1 MTENMISMLHLVRII
16 NILLGEYVVD
26 EPTTIVETQCG
37 PVEGKYNGQG
47 YAFRGIPYSL
57 PPTGNRRWKPPI
69 PLNKQAGNCWDGIFK
84 AYDYGN
90 TCTQRNM
97 KNHTDIIGSEDC
109 LYLNVWTPT
118 INKSANL
125 HVMVWIH
132 GGSLQELNA
141 NWPTYCPSEELA
153 RDTNIVYV
161 GMNYRLNAFGF
172 MSLSLLSEQSK
183 TNTSGN
189 YGFMDQI
196 LALRWVQDN
205 VRNFGGNPDSV
216 TIFGQSSGGTS
227 IVALLA
233 SEQAR
238 GLFHK
243 AWMMSASPIFN
254 KTSHD
259 ASQDNLVF
267 LENTGCTD
275 IHCLYNLSGTEITK
289 AVPWDVYPSWGMT
302 DQCDL
307 PIKGQFDG
315 AVAVVDGDVVTY
327 PPYQAWEQGLAI
339 DVPLVIGTTT
349 NEIDF
354 YPSLLTMSTW
364 DWSEYKKQ
372 VSHHLTTFGAN
383 LDEEALRFYP
393 INASS
398 PEYEYTSMAS
408 DIRVGCP
415 TDYMARVISTGMN
428 SPVFR
433 YVVTSQPSKPVHALG
448 YSFPSS
454 YSFHLWDI
462 FAYFDTIK
470 DYIKPPASS
479 DRSFQETI
487 RREIL
492 SFVRTGAPF
501 TKSWQPYSHGV
512 TSLLS
517 ENISVVSNY
526 KKETCKFWSQNGLFS
541 YGWIN

>member
-1 MTENMISMLHLVRII
+1 MLPVFYTIVQ
-16 NILLGEYVVD
+16 LLAIQSSGFVNSEPTAVVD
-26 EPTTIVETQCG
+26 TQCG

-84 AYDYGN
+84 AYAYGN
-90 TCTQRNM
+90 TCMQRNPE
-97 KNHTDIIGSEDC
+97 NHSIILGSEDC

-132 GGSLQELNA
+132 GGSLQDSNA

-205 VRNFGGNPDSV
+205 VKNFGGNPDSV
-216 TIFGQSSGGTS
+216 TLFGQSSGGTS

-243 AWMMSASPIFN
+243 AWMLSASAVFN
-254 KTSHD
+254 KTSQE
-259 ASQDNLVF
+259 ASIDNLVF
-267 LENTGCTD
+267 LKNTGCTN
-275 IHCLYNLSGTEITK
+275 ITCLYDLPASKILSS
-289 AVPWDVYPSWGMT
+289 VPWEVYPFWEMR
-302 DQCDL
+302 DQSDL
-307 PIKGQFDG
+307 PTKDHFDG
-315 AVAVVDGDVVTY
+315 AIAVVDGDVVTY
-327 PPYQAWEQGLAI
+327 PPYKAWQQGLAI
-339 DVPLVIGTTT
+339 DVPLLIGTTA
-349 NEIDF
+349 NEIDCD
-354 YPSLLTMSTW
+354 PTLSTMYMWNWT
-364 DWSEYKKQ
+364 EYERQ
-372 VSHHLTTFGAN
+372 VKGHLGTYGSKLA
-383 LDEEALRFYP
+383 DDALRMYP
-393 INASS
+393 INVTS
-398 PEYEYTSMAS
+398 PEYEYTRMGA

-415 TDYMARVISTGMN
+415 NDFMSGVISLSMK
-428 SPVFR
+428 SPVYR
-433 YVVTSQPSKPVHALG
+433 YVVTSQPSEPVHVFG
-448 YSFPSS
+448 EPFPAS
-454 YSFHLWDI
+454 YSFHMWDQ

-470 DYIKPPASS
+470 DYIKPPATS
-479 DRSFQETI
+479 DRNFQETI
-487 RREIL
+487 QREVL
-492 SFVRTGAPF
+492 SFVRTGIPS
-501 TKSWQPYSHGV
+501 TKDWQSYSHGV
-512 TSLLS
+512 TALLS
-517 ENISVVSNY
+517 EDISVVSNY
-526 KKETCKFWSQNGLFS
+526 KKDTCLFWSLNGLLN

>member
-1 MTENMISMLHLVRII
+1 MLPVFYTIVK
-16 NILLGEYVVD
+16 LLAMLSSGFVNSEPTAVVD
-26 EPTTIVETQCG
+26 TQCG

-84 AYDYGN
+84 AYAYGN
-90 TCTQRNM
+90 TCMQRNPE
-97 KNHTDIIGSEDC
+97 NQTAILGSEDC

-118 INKSANL
+118 INISANL

-132 GGSLQELNA
+132 GGSLQESNA

-216 TIFGQSSGGTS
+216 TLFGQSSGGTS
-227 IVALLA
+227 IGALLA

-243 AWMMSASPIFN
+243 AWMLSASAVFN
-254 KTSHD
+254 KTSQE
-259 ASQDNLVF
+259 ASMDNLVF
-267 LENTGCTD
+267 LKNTGCTN
-275 IHCLYNLSGTEITK
+275 ITCLYDLPASKIISS
-289 AVPWDVYPSWGMT
+289 VPWEVYPFWEMR
-302 DQCDL
+302 DQGDL
-307 PIKGQFDG
+307 PKKDHFNG
-315 AVAVVDGDVVTY
+315 AIAVVDGDVVTY
-327 PPYQAWEQGLAI
+327 PPYKAWQQGLAI
-339 DVPLVIGTTT
+339 DVPLLIGTTT

-354 YPSLLTMSTW
+354 DPTLSTMNMWNWT
-364 DWSEYKKQ
+364 EYERQ
-372 VSHHLTTFGAN
+372 VKGHLGTFGSKLA
-383 LDEEALRFYP
+383 DDALGMYP
-393 INASS
+393 INVTS
-398 PEYEYTSMAS
+398 PEYEYTRMGT

-415 TDYMARVISTGMN
+415 NDFMSGVISFNMK
-428 SPVFR
+428 SPVYR
-433 YVVTSQPSKPVHALG
+433 YVVTSQPSEPVHVFG
-448 YSFPSS
+448 MPFPSS
-454 YSFHLWDI
+454 YSFHMWDL

-470 DYIKPPASS
+470 DYIKPPATS
-479 DRSFQETI
+479 DRNFQETI
-487 RREIL
+487 QREVL
-492 SFVRTGAPF
+492 SFVRSGTPS
-501 TKSWQPYSHGV
+501 TKDWQSYSHDV
-512 TSLLS
+512 TALLS
-517 ENISVVSNY
+517 EDISVVSNY
-526 KKETCKFWSQNGLFS
+526 KKDTCLFWSLNGLLN